1 MIVPILTGNP
11 AGKCSAIKS
20 LSLAKWVLLI
30 AYITQ
35 QGNDK
40 NEITATMK
48 ILEIGYFNF
57 DVMPHYITNMIKLF
71 CT

>member
-40 NEITATMK
+40 NEITTTMK
-48 ILEIGYFNF
+48 ILEIGY
-57 DVMPHYITNMIKLF
+57 Y
-71 CT
+71 